1 MVPKDTLH
9 KKLMNDS
16 PNSNEIYQL
25 IPKEDRLPFII
36 LASCFLWWGL
46 ANNMT
51 DPLVRTFIGIF
62 DGLTTFQA
70 SMIQFA
76 FYGAYF
82 SLAIPGAI
90 LARKYGH
97 KRGILAGLGLQ

>member
-1 MVPKDTLH
+1 MAPTDNIPEKFKDDAA
-9 KKLMNDS
+9 KKS
-16 PNSNEIYQL
+16 KKHQL
-25 IPKEDRLPFII
+25 IPKGDRVPFII
-36 LASCFLWWGL
+36 LTSCFLWWGL

-90 LARKYGH
+90 LAKKLLSKNNSYA
-97 KRGILAGLGLQ
+97 KQ